1 MFSTPATIQQVAAA
15 DGYPLHVRR
24 WDATGQ
30 PLARV
35 VCLHGIISH
44 GGWYA
49 DSCRHL
55 AASGFEVHFLDRRG
69 SGLNALA
76 RGDVPGY
83 QTWLDDVENYVDRLP
98 RSQPRLLVGI
108 SWGGKLAAA
117 VARHRP
123 WLLDGLALLCPGI
136 CAQTKA
142 SRLQRRGLA
151 WADRLRIH
159 RRRIGIPLQD
169 PAAFTESAAWQEY
182 IRTDPLTLRE
192 ITLRFAINDLR
203 LDRYV
208 ADAAPSIRT
217 PTLLMT
223 AGRDRII
230 DNAGLGRFYERLAF
244 PEKQHIHYPQAAH
257 TLEFEPDPL
266 PFFGELTQWLVRATE
281 AQGL

>member
-1 MFSTPATIQQVAAA
+1 VHTTPPRIQCVPAA
-15 DGYPLHVRR
+15 DGYPLCVRR
-24 WDATGQ
+24 WDAQGT

-44 GGWYA
+44 GGWYGA
-49 DSCRHL
+49 SCSHL
-55 AASGFEVHFLDRRG
+55 AAAGYEVHFLDRRG

-76 RGDVPGY
+76 RGDVDRY
-83 QTWLDDVENYVDRLP
+83 ETWLDDVENHLDRLP
-98 RSQPRLLVGI
+98 RGEPRILVGI

-151 WADRLRIH
+151 WADRLRLH
-159 RRRIGIPLQD
+159 RRRVAVPLRE
-169 PAAFTESAAWQEY
+169 PALFTDNTAWHEY
-182 IRTDPLTLRE
+182 IRTDPLTLRQ
-192 ITLRFAINDLR
+192 ITLRFAVNDLR

-208 ADAAPSIRT
+208 SDAAPSIRT

-230 DNAGLGRFYERLAF
+230 DNAGLHRFYGQLAAAD
-244 PEKQHIHYPQAAH
+244 KQHLDYPQAAH
-257 TLEFEPDPL
+257 TFEFEPDPQPYFDDL
-266 PFFGELTQWLVRATE
+266 VQWLSRVVST
-281 AQGL
+281 L